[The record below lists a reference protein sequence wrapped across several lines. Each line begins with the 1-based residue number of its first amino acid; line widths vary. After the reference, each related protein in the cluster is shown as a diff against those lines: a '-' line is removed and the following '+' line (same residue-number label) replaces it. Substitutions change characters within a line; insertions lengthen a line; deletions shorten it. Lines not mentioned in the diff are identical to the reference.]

1 MSACATGTRN
11 SYSNKVLFS
20 SIREFL
26 LPAAAERDEPFR
38 HQVLRSIRH
47 ALLTLGM
54 VEVALPVILYLVR
67 LAVAP
72 ANALRMVRVGQT
84 VALVAVGIATAA
96 VARARWSSRLG
107 RPLVIASAACATTAL
122 ILVTRLLASEYLV
135 LDDFI
140 PTVIT
145 FLLLT
150 VTVAPLYPLHVLALG
165 AGIELL
171 CRIAAPGHDLF
182 LFMLTLVSTAMT
194 AELYRRR
201 RSDYVAHQQALKI
214 AEALSGAQLR
224 AQLAE
229 NAAAIGKLAAAVTH
243 EINTPLGALA
253 SGVDT
258 LLVVAAKQATVSPEQ
273 QQRMVTM
280 QADLRRSVQS
290 SIDRIRAVI
299 TRLQRFINLEEAE
312 LQSANINELISD
324 VSILFQ
330 GELKDKVKV
339 EFDFRPVPT
348 VMCRPQLLSAVIS
361 SLVSNAI
368 KACNGEG
375 RVVVSTRRSV
385 ALIEI
390 TIRDTGCGMSPEE
403 IESIFDPGF
412 KVYGTRVSSG
422 NWSLFNSRQ
431 IIFEHGGDISIDSA
445 VGKGTTVCVTLP
457 CQ

>member
-1 MSACATGTRN
+1 
-11 SYSNKVLFS
+11 VLFS
-20 SIREFL
+20 AIREFL

-38 HQVLRSIRH
+38 HHVLRSSRH

-54 VEVALPVILYLVR
+54 VEVALPVILYMVR

-72 ANALRMVRVGQT
+72 ANALHMVRVGQT
-84 VALVAVGIATAA
+84 VALVAVGIVTVA
-96 VARARWSSRLG
+96 VARARWSSRHG
-107 RPLVIASAACATTAL
+107 RPLVIASAACAAAAL

-140 PTVIT
+140 PTAIT
-145 FLLLT
+145 LILLT
-150 VTVAPLYPLHVLALG
+150 GVTVAPLYPLHVLALG

-182 LFMLTLVSTAMT
+182 LFILTLVSTAMT

-258 LLVVAAKQATVSPEQ
+258 LLVVAAKQATASPEQ

-330 GELKDKVKV
+330 GELKDKVKL

-375 RVVVSTRRSV
+375 RVVVSTRRSDV
-385 ALIEI
+385 LIEI